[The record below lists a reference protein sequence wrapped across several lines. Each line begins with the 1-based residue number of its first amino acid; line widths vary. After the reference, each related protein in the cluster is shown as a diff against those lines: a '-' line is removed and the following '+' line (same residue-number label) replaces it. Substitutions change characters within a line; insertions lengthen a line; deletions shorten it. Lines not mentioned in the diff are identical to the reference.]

1 MPLVSVIVPVYRVEG
16 YLRRCV
22 DSILGQ
28 TLTDIELILVD
39 DGSPDNCGQICDAYA
54 ARDRRVKVVHKENGG
69 LSDARNTGLDIASGE
84 FIGFVDG
91 DDYIEEDMYERLLH
105 ACRTHDSRLSMCGR
119 YDVKDGLVSPSFSF
133 DSVQVWTA
141 KEATARLLIWGG
153 IDSSACDKLFSR
165 QLFSQIRFPV
175 GRYNEDIFV
184 MVKILQA
191 ADKVAHIGKCKY
203 FYCHR
208 PGSITSERFSK
219 RKMDLLDAS
228 REVVGFV
235 ESTYPDLSDRAMS
248 FYYCGLIYLFSLVQA
263 NDVRARYTEEHQLL
277 RTLFH
282 REFPAMITNPYL
294 DIPRKA
300 MAALM
305 RLRLYDP
312 VRKIWKGLRRA

>member
-1 MPLVSVIVPVYRVEG
+1 MAVWSVASTGHPFLLSKLAYQAI
-16 YLRRCV
+16 RCPRKR
-22 DSILGQ
+22 G
-28 TLTDIELILVD
+28 
-39 DGSPDNCGQICDAYA
+39 
-54 ARDRRVKVVHKENGG
+54 
-69 LSDARNTGLDIASGE
+69 
-84 FIGFVDG
+84 
-91 DDYIEEDMYERLLH
+91 RL
-105 ACRTHDSRLSMCGR
+105 
-119 YDVKDGLVSPSFSF
+119 
-133 DSVQVWTA
+133 
-141 KEATARLLIWGG
+141 
-153 IDSSACDKLFSR
+153 
-165 QLFSQIRFPV
+165 
-175 GRYNEDIFV
+175 
-184 MVKILQA
+184 
-191 ADKVAHIGKCKY
+191 
-203 FYCHR
+203 
-208 PGSITSERFSK
+208 SITSERFSK

-248 FYYCGLIYLFSLVQA
+248 FYYCNLVYLFSLVQA